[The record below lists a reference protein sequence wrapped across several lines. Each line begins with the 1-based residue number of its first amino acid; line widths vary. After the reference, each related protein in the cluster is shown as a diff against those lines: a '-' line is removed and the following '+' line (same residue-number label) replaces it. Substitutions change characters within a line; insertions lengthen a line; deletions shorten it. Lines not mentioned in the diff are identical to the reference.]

1 VLGRLLLGSLRA
13 RRSRVLLS
21 LLAVTLGTG
30 VATAL
35 ATLALQVGDDLART
49 LRAAG
54 PNFVLRPEGAAWRPE
69 AGGDTRV
76 ARAGVALPEGA
87 VSAMKSTF
95 WKHNVLEAAP
105 ELDVSLR
112 AGGRSIEA
120 TGTWFARDVATE
132 DGPWPTGLS
141 RLHPMWR
148 ITGAWP
154 AENGQEIALGSAL
167 ARRLDARV
175 GESLVIDAAGGRE
188 TVHVSSVVEA
198 GGLDDLRAWLPLPLA
213 QRLVQRPGELDR
225 VALSALVLPETH
237 AVAPDAS
244 RDPRGF
250 ERFMCTAYP
259 ANVARDLAL
268 AIPGTEVI
276 PMTELVAGEAA
287 VVRRLHLLMLLLAA
301 AALTASALGLLS
313 TTTATVVERAR
324 EFGLMRALGA
334 TSSQLAVLLL
344 AETLLVSLA
353 GGGLGWLAGTA
364 AAAAIRGHAF
374 AAPVAAQPLLLPAA
388 LLVAAAIAVAGT
400 LAPLRVALRFDPV
413 EVLRG

>member
-1 VLGRLLLGSLRA
+1 MLARLLLGSLRA

-54 PNFVLRPEGAAWRPE
+54 PNFVLRPEGAAWRPD

-76 ARAGVALPEGA
+76 ARAGVALPERA
-87 VSAMKSTF
+87 VAAMKSTF

-120 TGTWFARDVATE
+120 TGTWFVRDVTCE
-132 DGPWPTGLS
+132 DGTWHTGLAS
-141 RLHPMWR
+141 LHPMWR
-148 ITGAWP
+148 LLGAWP
-154 AENGQEIALGSAL
+154 AETAQAIALGNAL
-167 ARRLDARV
+167 ARRLHARL
-175 GESLVIDAAGGRE
+175 GRPLVVEAAGGRE
-188 TVHVSSVVEA
+188 SLVVTAVVEA
-198 GGLDDLRAWLPLPLA
+198 GGLEDLRAWLPLPLA
-213 QRLVQRPGELDR
+213 QRLAQRPGELDR
-225 VALSALVLPETH
+225 VALSALVLPESH
-237 AVAPDAS
+237 AVAPDAK
-244 RDPRGF
+244 RDPSGF
-250 ERFMCTAYP
+250 ERYMCTAYP

-268 AIPGTEVI
+268 ALPGTEVI

-301 AALTASALGLLS
+301 AALTASTLGLLS

-334 TSSQLAVLLL
+334 TSSQLALLLL

-353 GGGLGWLAGTA
+353 GGGFGWLAGTG
-364 AAAAIRGHAF
+364 AAAAIRGSAF

-388 LLVAAAIAVAGT
+388 LLVAAGIAVAGT
-400 LAPLRVALRFDPV
+400 LAPLRVALRLDPV